1 MDKRPSKKLRFFAA
15 LLVTIQFGSLGAI
28 AILALF
34 DFSSSYWPVNIGLIL
49 IASYLVLSAYQSLKP
64 SLSVNPIPK
73 DGAEFIRAGIYRNM
87 RHPMYAAVILL
98 GFGISGFSAN
108 PAAIVVCGI
117 LIVNIVIKAR
127 LEDNLLLKLH
137 PEIWEYQMRTP
148 GFIPCRCSS

>member
-1 MDKRPSKKLRFFAA
+1 MSKRPSKKLRFFAA

-28 AILALF
+28 SLLALS
-34 DFSSSYWPVNIGLIL
+34 DFSTSYWPINIGLIL
-49 IASYLVLSAYQSLKP
+49 IASYLVLSAYKSLKP

-73 DGAEFIRAGIYRNM
+73 HGAEFIRAGIYRNM

-98 GFGISGFSAN
+98 GFGLSGFSAN
-108 PAAIVVCGI
+108 PAAIVTCGV

-148 GFIPCRCSS
+148 GFIPCRCNS